1 MIDVNW
7 DLAPEG
13 SVAVAVKIDDH
24 EIAWVR
30 ESVEYN
36 GWSLDEWDTN
46 INDEWKIIAT
56 RPQQKTVADAVEW
69 NGEGLPPIGIECEI
83 KHKDATKEWAQ
94 PDFHKETVKTYG
106 DELFIIAGRNGN
118 RETVGVINDYF
129 FRPIKPKMSEETVS
143 KLREYPKWCLGRKAG
158 LVSDLIEE
166 FISEHDII

>member
-7 DLAPEG
+7 DENSKAAAMEFACYIGKAKDCERYFKHIAP
-13 SVAVAVKIDDH
+13 K
-24 EIAWVR
+24 
-30 ESVEYN
+30 
-36 GWSLDEWDTN
+36 T
-46 INDEWKIIAT
+46 
-56 RPQQKTVADAVEW
+56 KTVADAVEW